1 MERGLIYIIVL
12 SILNWSCD
20 TASNIEPPDD
30 SFFTKF
36 YGNEGDQ
43 EGVDAVVNPDGTITL
58 FGTTDDFNLGKQLY
72 LVNIQSN
79 GLINWERT
87 YGADKNEIA
96 KDIILTNDNR
106 LALVADI
113 ENTSTEHDILVLTLS
128 LDGGV
133 LASDTI
139 SFVNGTSPTDE
150 TANSITQ
157 ISDGFIV
164 AGSTNKLDIKPTG
177 TGPINDTRDALF
189 VRLFDDLTK
198 YPDFWKPGYG
208 PGTFDEAIKVVEV
221 STNQFY
227 LFANTNTPVPFS
239 DINFHVIGLGA
250 GGGGNDTNDFLPGQA
265 ASNETL
271 STVAFSP
278 VESGEGFLLAGISQT
293 AGGSADIYIVKLRR
307 ELNFNN
313 TDIQFQKTFA
323 IDLGIVSQAK
333 VSAVASSG
341 SGFYILANNKST
353 GAQNFY
359 LTKIDNSG
367 FVVWDDAVIFGGEGD
382 DSIGSVLELPDGS
395 IGIIG
400 TFAVG
405 RDGEKK
411 MTFIK
416 VNKEGKFLE

>member
-1 MERGLIYIIVL
+1 MKRVWLYIVIL
-12 SILNWSCD
+12 SIVVLNCD

-30 SFFTKF
+30 NFFVKF

-72 LVNIQSN
+72 LVNVQSN

-113 ENTSTEHDILVLTLS
+113 ENTATEHDILVLTLS

-164 AGSTNKLDIKPTG
+164 AGSTNKLDIKPSST
-177 TGPINDTRDALF
+177 PINDTRDALF

-198 YPDFWKPGYG
+198 YPSSWNPGYG
-208 PGTFDEAIKVVEV
+208 PGTFDEAIKVIEV

-239 DINFHVIGLGA
+239 DLNFHVLGLGA
-250 GGGGNDTNDFLPGQA
+250 GGGGNDTNDFLPGQSV
-265 ASNETL
+265 SNETL
-271 STVAFSP
+271 STVTVSP
-278 VESGEGFLLAGISQT
+278 LASGEGFLLAGISQVP
-293 AGGSADIYIVKLRR
+293 GGNADIYIVKLRKD
-307 ELNFNN
+307 LNFNS
-313 TDIQFQKTFA
+313 TDIQVQKTLA
-323 IDLGIVSQAK
+323 IDLGVVSQAK

-341 SGFYILANNKST
+341 SGFYILANDKSE
-353 GAQNFY
+353 GVQNFY

-367 FVVWDDAVIFGGEGD
+367 FVVWDDPVIFGGEGD
-382 DSIGSVLELPDGS
+382 DSIGSVLEFPDGS

-405 RDGEKK
+405 RDGETK

>member
-1 MERGLIYIIVL
+1 M
-12 SILNWSCD
+12 SILTWSCD

-58 FGTTDDFNLGKQLY
+58 FGTTEEVNFGKQLY

-128 LDGGV
+128 LDGGI

-139 SFVNGTSPTDE
+139 SYNNGTSPTDE

-164 AGSTNKLDIKPTG
+164 AGSTNNLDVKPG
-177 TGPINDTRDALF
+177 GASGPVNDTRDALF
-189 VRLFDDLTK
+189 VRLFDDLTV
-198 YPDFWKPGYG
+198 YPSIWKEALG
-208 PGTFDEAIKVVEV
+208 PGSFDEAIKVVEF
-221 STNQFY
+221 SPNLFYMFTNSDKPN
-227 LFANTNTPVPFS
+227 LDG
-239 DINFHVIGLGA
+239 DINFNIIGLGST
-250 GGGGNDTNDFLPGQA
+250 GEGNAANDFLLGQA
-265 ASNETL
+265 GSNETL

-293 AGGSADIYIVKLRR
+293 PGSSADIYIVKLRKD
-307 ELNFNN
+307 LNFNSS
-313 TDIQFQKTFA
+313 DIQVQKTLA

-333 VSAVASSG
+333 VSAVASAG
-341 SGFYILANNKST
+341 SGFYILANDKST

-405 RDGEKK
+405 RDGETK

-416 VNKEGKFLE
+416 VNKEGKFKE